1 MTRALKRSWACGLLV
16 ALMAAGVALGAC
28 KRHYK
33 TTPEVTA
40 HGDDVVYLRDE
51 RTGLCFAVLALQNPA
66 GTTIEQ
72 ITMTEV
78 PCERLEGVETR

>member
-1 MTRALKRSWACGLLV
+1 MRRREKIWVAGPLAAL
-16 ALMAAGVALGAC
+16 LMLAAAAGSC
-28 KRHYK
+28 KKQYK
-33 TTPEVTA
+33 TTADVTA
-40 HGDDVVYLRDE
+40 HAEDIVYLRDE

-78 PCERLEGVETR
+78 PCKRLEGVPTR